1 MNMSRILTFSSGLS
15 GRSRP
20 GTQPPSQ
27 EIPPQLRSQLAS
39 QATSPPPR
47 KLQALDISV
56 QGIQLPR
63 SIQETLSDAKSFKPR
78 GDGNFTTIDIF
89 SSPEVHRCGGSHKSQ
104 TKLEL
109 HDWLKKEIEV
119 EVGWRNWGMK
129 LVICPAQS
137 ATGASAWP
145 LTMDL
150 DTWRLICKTMGFSE
164 RLIETVRGHNGKY
177 MRFYE
182 DDIEGFML
190 HGRNPGFSYITT
202 YDYKTKQTYGVV
214 FGLSED
220 DIKKVAEVIVD
231 TQKDLSCWPP
241 VYVAICLLERKA
253 GWIEDSSTRSYQELV
268 KTEKQIGTFTDY
280 FLEAVPR
287 EPEWLQTLDTETIVR
302 NLTIISTSIS
312 RSEHQCKI
320 AEGMLVVMESAYT
333 SYLEHL
339 KAMSVEQFEE
349 DDRATPLKELSLKP
363 PQRRATT
370 PNPLAMPS
378 SPPVPPPSPMK
389 LGFDT
394 SANKHLRNR
403 ASELKC
409 VMQVLL
415 LECEFYHRRAE
426 ANRQTVYSLIA
437 QKDNGISLQIARAGM
452 RQSTSMK
459 RIAEVNTRD
468 SAAMVII
475 SIVTVIFLP
484 GTFVSSLFSTTI
496 FNFQS
501 PNGSAATNNKWHGV
515 YWAITA
521 PLTLF
526 ILSIGFIF
534 WFIRKDYDKKRVTGI
549 ERETEQVLTEA
560 YGGYSYSEKDDDPI
574 ENTQGTGKSQE
585 PKPLENGATT
595 RSVPEGDA
603 GPGAEKLV

>member
-1 MNMSRILTFSSGLS
+1 MSRILTFGSGFS
-15 GRSRP
+15 NRSRP
-20 GTQPPSQ
+20 GTQVASQ
-27 EIPPQLRSQLAS
+27 EVPRLLRSQPSS
-39 QATSPPPR
+39 QTQSDRPR
-47 KLQALDISV
+47 KLNDLDISV

-63 SIQETLSDAKSFKPR
+63 ALQETLAKPDSFKPR
-78 GDGNFTTIDIF
+78 GDGDFTTIDIF
-89 SSPEVHRCGGSHKSQ
+89 SSPEIHKCNGTTQ
-104 TKLEL
+104 LRTKLQL
-109 HDWLKKEIEV
+109 HEWLNEEIEV
-119 EVGWRNWGMK
+119 EPGWRNWGMK

-137 ATGASAWP
+137 AKGASAWP
-145 LTMDL
+145 LTMER
-150 DTWRLICKTMGFSE
+150 DTWKLICKTMGFSE
-164 RLIETVRGHNGKY
+164 RLTETVRGHNGKY
-177 MRFYE
+177 MRFYH
-182 DDIEGFML
+182 DNMEGFML

-202 YDYKTKQTYGVV
+202 YNYNTKRTYGVV
-214 FGLSED
+214 LGLSEE

-231 TQKDLSCWPP
+231 TQEDLSCWPP

-268 KTEKQIGTFTDY
+268 TTEKKIGTFTDY
-280 FLEAVPR
+280 FLKAVAR
-287 EPEWLQTLDTETIVR
+287 EPEWLQDLDTETIVR
-302 NLTIISTSIS
+302 YLTIISTSIS

-320 AEGMLVVMESAYT
+320 AEGMLLVMESAYT

-339 KAMSVEQFEE
+339 KVQSDKEALVNE
-349 DDRATPLKELSLKP
+349 DTATPLRDFSMKP
-363 PQRRATT
+363 PTRRATS
-370 PNPLAMPS
+370 PMPAMPT
-378 SPPVPPPSPMK
+378 SPPPPSQAK

-403 ASELKC
+403 TSELKC

-496 FNFQS
+496 FDFQA
-501 PNGSAATNNKWHGV
+501 PGGGSATNDKWHGI

-526 ILSIGFIF
+526 ILALGLVF
-534 WFIRKDYDKKRVTGI
+534 WLIRRNYDKDRVLGF
-549 ERETEQVLTEA
+549 EMQSEQA
-560 YGGYSYSEKDDDPI
+560 FANGYGAYSYDEDDDPKISVPGI
-574 ENTQGTGKSQE
+574 EKRQE
-585 PKPLENGATT
+585 AKQLQNGATT
-595 RSVPEGDA
+595 NAASLPSGDA
-603 GPGAEKLV
+603 TAAAEKLA